1 MNKMVDQSTKVIQK
15 MKHAGKPRHIE
26 DDEEPADDW
35 FNDEDDD
42 DDTDMFQWMTE
53 ENAEN
58 IICKSKVQICID
70 STKKY
75 C

>member
-15 MKHAGKPRHIE
+15 MKHAGKPRHVE

-42 DDTDMFQWMTE
+42 DDTDMFQ
-53 ENAEN
+53 
-58 IICKSKVQICID
+58 
-70 STKKY
+70 
-75 C
+75 